1 MPNKLP
7 PIKNG
12 TIIATRKE
20 YDAIPALNY
29 SGAKYLLTSPLHYKH
44 YLTAERKE
52 TPALRVGS
60 LTHAKVLEPIA
71 ATTNFTIAPDVDRRT
86 KDGRLAYELFIANA
100 QGKTVVTQDE
110 WELADTVAASMNAI
124 LARIGV
130 EFLATEFMFVTEIY
144 GVPVK
149 VAIDG
154 VGSDG
159 FIYDLKTTSDDAS
172 PRSFIRTAQNYK
184 YNLQAYIYRMAYEIA
199 FGERLQGFRIVAVEK
214 EPPHAGACYTLGT
227 EIMTNAA
234 FDFEKAITLY
244 KTCSVLDE
252 WPGYPED
259 VQVIDIAGAKTS
271 TASPIN
277 FA

>member
-20 YDAIPALNY
+20 YDATPALNY
-29 SGAKYLLTSPLHYKH
+29 SGAKELLKSPLHYKH

-60 LTHAKVLEPIA
+60 LTHALVLEPEKA
-71 ATTNFTIAPDVDRRT
+71 LVAFAIAPDCDRRT
-86 KDGRLAYELFIANA
+86 KDGKATYEAFLATLTDRTA
-100 QGKTVVTQDE
+100 VSRDE
-110 WELADTVAASMNAI
+110 WQVADTVATSMNAI
-124 LARIGV
+124 LSRIGV
-130 EFLATEFMFVTEIY
+130 KFLATEFMFVTEIY

-149 VAIDG
+149 CAIDA
-154 VGSDG
+154 VGDDG
-159 FIYDLKTTSDDAS
+159 FLYDLKTTSDEAS
-172 PRSFIRTAQNYK
+172 PRGFIRTAQNYK
-184 YNLQAYIYRMAYEIA
+184 YNLQAYLYRAAYEMA

-214 EPPHAGACYTLGT
+214 DAPHAGACYSLGT
-227 EIMTNAA
+227 EIMFNAS
-234 FDFEKAITLY
+234 FDFEAAIKSY
-244 KTCSVLDE
+244 KSCSALDE

-259 VQVIDIAGAKTS
+259 VQVIDIGGKSS
-271 TASPIN
+271 TPTPIN

>member
-29 SGAKYLLTSPLHYKH
+29 SGAKILLQSPLHYKH

-60 LTHAKVLEPIA
+60 LTHAKVLEP
-71 ATTNFTIAPDVDRRT
+71 ATANNNFTKAPDIDRRT
-86 KDGRLAYELFIANA
+86 KDGKLAWELFVANA
-100 QGKTVVTQDE
+100 QGKTVVSIDE
-110 WELADTVAASMNAI
+110 WELAENVASSMNAI

-130 EFLATEFMFVTEIY
+130 EFLATEFMFLTEIY

-149 VAIDG
+149 VAIDA

-159 FIYDLKTTSDDAS
+159 FLYDLKTTSDDAD
-172 PRSFIRTAQNYK
+172 PRSFVRTSLNYK
-184 YNLQAYIYRMAYEIA
+184 YALQSYIYRMAFETA
-199 FGERLQGFRIVAVEK
+199 FCERLQGFRIVAVEK
-214 EPPHAGACYTLGT
+214 EPPHAGACYTLGS
-227 EIMTNAA
+227 EIMTTAA

-244 KTCSVLDE
+244 KTCSALDE